1 MKKTN
6 VCVVYPTTA
15 DRHYG
20 RLLYD
25 AMRYKLAWLGHR
37 ALFYSQG
44 KVGVTAGTSKTIASA
59 NVPVNESELDFG
71 LLHNDLALWMVL
83 QKKKFNNL
91 QENRS
96 QLE

>member
-6 VCVVYPTTA
+6 MRVAYPTTA

-25 AMRYKLAWLGHR
+25 AMWYKLAWLGHR

-44 KVGVTAGTSKTIASA
+44 KVGVTAKC
-59 NVPVNESELDFG
+59 LQ
-71 LLHNDLALWMVL
+71 VL
-83 QKKKFNNL
+83 MYLSTNLSLISDCYTMTWHYGWFCKKKNSITYKRIAASSN
-91 QENRS
+91 S
-96 QLE
+96 